1 MNKVGLDQP
10 APTNT
15 TPAPATLLS
24 LFWVFLRIGLTAFGG
39 STQAWMHRE
48 IVERHR
54 WLDERAFLSGFT
66 VAQVLPGANPV
77 NLALYLGLQLR
88 GGLGAAIAVCG
99 MVIPAFC
106 VILLMG
112 YFYRQFGGAPVTHVV
127 LAGVA
132 AVGVGATLS
141 VGIKVTRRLGHRLWA
156 GLIAVIIFLS
166 VGVLH
171 WPMVP
176 IVLVAVPASIL
187 LAYLLDKDAHAR

>member
-1 MNKVGLDQP
+1 MNEAGLERPAQQGKAPP
-10 APTNT
+10 AP
-15 TPAPATLLS
+15 LLS

-48 IVERHR
+48 VVERRR

-88 GGLGAAIAVCG
+88 GAMGAAIAVCG

-112 YFYRQFGGAPVTHVV
+112 YFYRRFGGAPVTHVV

-141 VGIKVTRRLGHRLWA
+141 VGIKVTRQLGRRLWA
-156 GLIAVIIFLS
+156 ALIAAAIFVS

-176 IVLVAVPASIL
+176 IVLGAVPASIL
-187 LAYLLDKDAHAR
+187 LAYLLEKDAHAR